1 MIKNKLI
8 DNQDTKR
15 TMYTNLWYSDVSF
28 EVYMGN
34 LRKNL
39 RGRRRR
45 QAVKI
50 FRHNPCVFM
59 NMYLLWLHCFFIF
72 WLKFNCLQRVFL
84 SEKIGD
90 SCCTEILIVL
100 NCKTPVNQYSIKY
113 SAPSMI
119 PVACARQLSL
129 NIKDLSR
136 KSPRDNQHWT
146 YGGDRTWPYPN
157 ITQVYV
163 PIPTSVSLVTL
174 LCGCYLQI

>member
-1 MIKNKLI
+1 
-8 DNQDTKR
+8 
-15 TMYTNLWYSDVSF
+15 
-28 EVYMGN
+28 MGN

-136 KSPRDNQHWT
+136 KSPRDTEHTGATGLGHDSKPQYHAGVRADT
-146 YGGDRTWPYPN
+146 Y
-157 ITQVYV
+157 I
-163 PIPTSVSLVTL
+163 SVSGNAALRLLPPNLVPHNRQL
-174 LCGCYLQI
+174 VHAPMGGIRH

>member
-1 MIKNKLI
+1 
-8 DNQDTKR
+8 
-15 TMYTNLWYSDVSF
+15 
-28 EVYMGN
+28 
-34 LRKNL
+34 
-39 RGRRRR
+39 
-45 QAVKI
+45 
-50 FRHNPCVFM
+50 M

-72 WLKFNCLQRVFL
+72 SLKFNCLQRVFL

-136 KSPRDNQHWT
+136 KSPRDTPTLNIRGRQ
-146 YGGDRTWPYPN
+146 DLAMIPNPN